1 MEHPH
6 KWMGLLETLSDW
18 TSDVCTD
25 DSVRCHRHHPAHAD
39 GCMVV
44 RSLQDCC
51 CHRWRRVRTARPHL
65 AALTWHAYEPDA
77 ANGPKEGPSTCVAAS
92 AVYLPLD
99 LAKMPCD
106 DLDGYRSR
114 SRPAAAIRAEGDGR
128 AHEAS
133 TQGKDLRCVAKH
145 TRLREP
151 PTLAVTGNDGD
162 CMMEGCKPAGYNA
175 LACSPDRLRARS
187 ASSAA
192 GWSTTWPERCGTGL
206 R

>member
-1 MEHPH
+1 
-6 KWMGLLETLSDW
+6 MGLLETLSDW

-39 GCMVV
+39 GCMVGSPV
-44 RSLQDCC
+44 TPGLLLSSLASCSHCLSPPGCHYLAWSQDRGYEWTSGRSED
-51 CHRWRRVRTARPHL
+51 T
-65 AALTWHAYEPDA
+65 T
-77 ANGPKEGPSTCVAAS
+77 GCVAAS
-92 AVYLPLD
+92 VAYLPLD